1 MSCCEPVPWSTF
13 ETENRS
19 EDQDHCLNESELSV
33 WMKVTLEHDKRQD
46 VTSYLSSETND
57 VVDGDDELD
66 E

>member
-1 MSCCEPVPWSTF
+1 
-13 ETENRS
+13 
-19 EDQDHCLNESELSV
+19 
-33 WMKVTLEHDKRQD
+33 MKVTLEHDKRQD